1 MARSFDDWLSVVHP
15 YLTEPLFTPG
25 ALADLRAL
33 ARSLPPD
40 DLGVL
45 EVRLGRDASPVDLSI
60 RLKERAQACRMAERL
75 PSPPLRDFLLSWS
88 EPQGPFQRV
97 HSVWLEFDLDGEE
110 VRGIPVPVVC
120 AKLFPDAGLPWLLDT
135 LFPALHG
142 RPLTRDE
149 RERIAFCVEAI
160 PPPAYLLYA
169 FSLRSR
175 GGAFRLEVF
184 GLDPAGIG
192 DYLRRVAPGAE
203 RWTGEAAEIFE
214 GNPRIHLSFD
224 LGGEVLPR
232 IGVEGS
238 FTRRPRR
245 EPGWAALFDRLAARG
260 LCTPEKRGAALAW
273 PGYEPVPAGGFCLRS
288 LSHLKVVCRPDRES
302 EAKAYLA
309 LRYLARPQ

>member
-1 MARSFDDWLSVVHP
+1 MASSFDDWLSVVHP
-15 YLTEPLFTPG
+15 YLTEPLFNSG
-25 ALADLRAL
+25 ALANLRAL
-33 ARSLPPD
+33 ARFLPPD

-45 EVRLGRDASPVDLSI
+45 EVRLGRDASPVDFSI
-60 RLKERAQACRMAERL
+60 RLKERAQARRMAERL
-75 PSPPLRDFLLSWS
+75 PSPALRDFLLSWS

-97 HSVWLEFDLDGEE
+97 HSVWLEFDLDDEE
-110 VRGIPVPVVC
+110 IRGIPVPVVC

-142 RPLTRDE
+142 RPLTPAE
-149 RERIAFCVEAI
+149 REQIAFCVETI

-175 GGAFRLEVF
+175 GGAFRLEIF

-192 DYLRRVAPGAE
+192 EYLRRVAPGAE
-203 RWTGEAAEIFE
+203 RWVEAGILE
-214 GNPRIHLSFD
+214 GNERIHLSFD

-238 FTRRPRR
+238 FPRRPRR

-260 LCTPEKRGAALAW
+260 LCTPERRAAALAW
-273 PGYEPVPAGGFCLRS
+273 PGYEPAPGGGFCLRS
-288 LSHLKVVCRPDRES
+288 LSHLKVVCRPDREP

-309 LRYLARPQ
+309 LRYLARSQ